1 MPFATVWMDLKIIML
16 SGISQK
22 EKDNSHIS
30 LVIYITYDIYIYI
43 YITYEPKLGH
53 K

>member
-43 YITYEPKLGH
+43 SLMNLN
-53 K
+53 